1 MTCTTRV
8 VLVIALAGT
17 SGCALDVPPPLALPA
32 GDVVVFA
39 QRTQPVLDRA
49 CASAGCHGRIERPLA
64 LYSPGHRRSDPARTF
79 LNESLSDSELLANAR
94 AIDAFALEPLR
105 DSLPIHDCLV
115 LRKPLALAYGG
126 AGHEGGELFPSP
138 DDRDYQAVQAYLETL
153 VLPEAP

>member
-1 MTCTTRV
+1 MSRTT
-8 VLVIALAGT
+8 LVAVAVALAGT
-17 SGCALDVPPPLALPA
+17 SGCALDVPLPLALPD

-39 QRTQPVLDRA
+39 QRTQPVFDRA
-49 CASAGCHGRIERPLA
+49 CASAGCHGRAERPLA
-64 LYSPGHRRSDPARTF
+64 LYSPGNRRSDPARTF
-79 LNESLSDSELLANAR
+79 LNEPLSDSELLANAR

-105 DSLPIHDCLV
+105 DNLPIDDCLV
-115 LRKPLALAYGG
+115 LRKPLALSFGG